1 MKIGDE
7 ILKVN
12 GTSVIGTDSSYA
24 IGLIKSLS
32 GTVNVIAKRSNQES
46 AKVSPDSETIV
57 ASVFKSSTDTKV
69 GITLYVDVEGK
80 IVVHNLSGLFAAT
93 ELRIGDEIVKVN
105 TKPVRGKDSSYA
117 TGIIKDLRGSV
128 TVIACRE
135 FDDEIVP
142 PTASRVYEDTVS
154 PSAPYMEAVVIS

>member
-93 ELRIGDEIVKVN
+93 ELRIGDEIVKVRLCGSGSTVTQVGAWLELAGVLAGRHLN
-105 TKPVRGKDSSYA
+105 GVRAMVVRPSP
-117 TGIIKDLRGSV
+117 IKS
-128 TVIACRE
+128 I
-135 FDDEIVP
+135 F
-142 PTASRVYEDTVS
+142 
-154 PSAPYMEAVVIS
+154 